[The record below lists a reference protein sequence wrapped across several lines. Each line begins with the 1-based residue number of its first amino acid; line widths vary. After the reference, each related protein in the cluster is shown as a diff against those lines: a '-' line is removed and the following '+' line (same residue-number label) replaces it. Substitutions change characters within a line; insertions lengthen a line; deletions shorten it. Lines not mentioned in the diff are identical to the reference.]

1 MDRFWGKMLDRIQM
15 LDEQVVW
22 MQFPAEK
29 EAKEVME
36 RATRVESS
44 SPFFA
49 LEKWMECP
57 GYPPRPCW
65 LKINGVPLHA
75 WPEDVFNLLGGCL
88 GRTVEVDEN
97 H

>member
-1 MDRFWGKMLDRIQM
+1 
-15 LDEQVVW
+15 
-22 MQFPAEK
+22 
-29 EAKEVME
+29 
-36 RATRVESS
+36 
-44 SPFFA
+44 
-49 LEKWMECP
+49 MECP